1 MSAGPGNH
9 HATFQPRSF
18 LKNRHLQ
25 SVLASS
31 HLIIPPHGPLIRH
44 SREFIIETSGGSKLL
59 SYLSPHPHSRGMMIL
74 LHGWEGSSSSAYI
87 LAAGSYFFYRN
98 FSVCRLNLRDHGESH
113 HLNKGLFHG
122 ALIEET
128 FDAVNAIA
136 RQAGNLPVYLLGFS
150 LGANFALRVALR
162 HSLAPVSNLQKVF
175 AVSPPLDPLKTTQ
188 TIDNGLSMYRRYFLQ
203 KWKRSLR
210 KKHRF
215 FPDQYDFAG
224 MLRASSC
231 MELTEKM
238 MAYFPEFSSYR
249 AYFQL
254 YTLTDKSFRNLN
266 LPVKIFIAADDPVIA
281 LDDFRKLRDQRFL
294 TVSRQPFGGHCGFVD
309 LFPQRRWYN
318 EQIFAELNNGGNG

>member
-1 MSAGPGNH
+1 MTAGNGNPS
-9 HATFQPRSF
+9 ATFQPRSF

-44 SREFIIETSGGSKLL
+44 SREFIIETPGGSKLL

-87 LAAGSYFFYRN
+87 LAAGAYFFDRK

-113 HLNKGLFHG
+113 HLNEGLFHG

-128 FDAVNAIA
+128 FDAVSAIA
-136 RQAGNLPVYLLGFS
+136 QQAGNLPVYLLGFS
-150 LGANFALRVALR
+150 LGANFALRIAMR
-162 HSLAPVSNLQKVF
+162 HSLTPVGNLQKVF
-175 AVSPPLDPLKTTQ
+175 AVSPPLDPFKTTQ
-188 TIDNGLSMYRRYFLQ
+188 TIDCGLALYRSYFLR

-210 KKHRF
+210 KKQKF

-224 MLRASSC
+224 MLRARSC
-231 MELTEKM
+231 IELTERM

-254 YTLTDKSFRNLN
+254 YTLTERSFRGLN
-266 LPVKIFIAADDPVIA
+266 LPVKIFVAADDPVIA
-281 LDDFRKLRDQRFL
+281 LDDFRELRDHGLL
-294 TVSRQPFGGHCGFVD
+294 TVSQQPFGGHCGFVD

-318 EQIFAELNNGGNG
+318 EQIFEELNQERNG